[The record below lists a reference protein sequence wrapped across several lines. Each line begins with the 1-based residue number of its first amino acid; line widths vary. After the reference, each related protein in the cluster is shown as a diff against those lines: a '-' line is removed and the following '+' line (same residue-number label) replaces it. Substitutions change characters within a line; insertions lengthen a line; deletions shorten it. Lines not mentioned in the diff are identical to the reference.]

1 MRAILLL
8 TAAMA
13 IAPGA
18 ASATPIGCSLISP
31 SEIETATGIPV
42 APGIARIRSATLV
55 SCSFAAERGGEIQVL
70 VRRAPTRQWI
80 SGQIARMQQGAYRE
94 VPGIGERSFL
104 YTLPDVAVV
113 CVFRSDSYL
122 QISVSG
128 LRERAPSRAALAL
141 AKADPLRDP
150 RLCRG
155 GASNRKASGSA
166 GGSVTYHPN
175 NRNRTEYLTP
185 TK

>member
-104 YTLPDVAVV
+104 YTLPGASIL
-113 CVFRSDSYL
+113 CVFQADSYL
-122 QISVSG
+122 QLSFSG
-128 LRERAPSRAALAL
+128 LRERSPENAAQTLAKRITARTKALAVSESVSGSEPTARGARTPRAAS
-141 AKADPLRDP
+141 PL
-150 RLCRG
+150 
-155 GASNRKASGSA
+155 
-166 GGSVTYHPN
+166 
-175 NRNRTEYLTP
+175 
-185 TK
+185 